1 MIKFKLRKNLIYLF
15 VYYISWY
22 VRKIVTIIFENTF
35 DFYPSFI
42 FLFLMTLGEIFG
54 GLTIFL
60 YQYISLKRKKDSKI
74 FTIKSIYDSEDK
86 KVGDHLLK
94 KIILVFFAAFFD
106 FMEFVI
112 STFFLSPFDNNI
124 SPSFDLRFGAIT
136 TISSSL
142 LCIYALKAKTGKHQI
157 ISQRIMIMCLLISL
171 IFELCYKSDNV
182 SFGNCLVARLL
193 CFGYLICISYND
205 CIEKYLVN
213 TNFTSP
219 FKIVMI
225 EGIFEFIMS
234 SFLSIGK
241 APFKEI
247 KMKYNEIS
255 PGYFVLLI
263 FLFILYLILSAILNS
278 YKIYCN
284 VIYSPMAKSL
294 MDYLMSPFFCIYYFI
309 RDNDFN
315 KNYFYFFISEFI
327 VIIIV
332 FFGCVY
338 NEYIILYCFDME
350 RETIDE
356 IIERANLLENIPDKN
371 NLCADYDDEDDDISE
386 YKINFE

>member
-60 YQYISLKRKKDSKI
+60 YQYISIKRKKETKY
-74 FTIKSIYDSEDK
+74 FGIKLIYSEDNQIII
-86 KVGDHLLK
+86 GDRLVK
-94 KIILVFFAAFFD
+94 KIVLIFFAAFFD

-124 SPSFDLRFGAIT
+124 SPSFDLRFGCIT
-136 TISSSL
+136 TIWSSL
-142 LCIYALKAKTGKHQI
+142 LCTYALKVKIGKHNK
-157 ISQRIMIMCLLISL
+157 ISRWIMSICLLLSFIL
-171 IFELCYKSDNV
+171 ELCYKSDNV
-182 SFGNCLVARLL
+182 SFGNFLVARLL
-193 CFGYLICISYND
+193 CLGYLICVSYND

-213 TNFTSP
+213 TNFINP
-219 FKIVMI
+219 FKILMV

-241 APFKEI
+241 SPFKEI
-247 KMKYNEIS
+247 KMKSNEIS
-255 PGYFVLLI
+255 PGHFVLLI
-263 FLFILYLILSAILNS
+263 FLFFLYLILSAILNA
-278 YKIYCN
+278 YKVYCN

-309 RDNDFN
+309 ENDDFN

-327 VIIIV
+327 AIIIV
-332 FFGCVY
+332 FFSCVY
-338 NEYIILYCFDME
+338 NEYIILYCFDIE
-350 RETIDE
+350 HDTIDE
-356 IIERANLLENIPDKN
+356 VMERATLVENNPDAN
-371 NLCADYDDEDDDISE
+371 NISEEDDDDDDDLVDDE
-386 YKINFE
+386 EK